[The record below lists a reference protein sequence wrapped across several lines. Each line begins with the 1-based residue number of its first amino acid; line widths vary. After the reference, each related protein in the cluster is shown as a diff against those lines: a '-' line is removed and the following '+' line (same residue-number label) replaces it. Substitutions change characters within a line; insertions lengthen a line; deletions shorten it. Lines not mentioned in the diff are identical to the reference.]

1 MKKHFLFLTCFAL
14 SVSLARSQTTSGGG
28 ASETGGGQTGGGTAT
43 GQQQQPGAAGTGQIN
58 PQNGAPNVGLGPNGG
73 VLNEPA
79 GANQAAGVN
88 PGDTNRV
95 LFGGTNQ
102 IQFGATNTGRLVND
116 PSGANQSD
124 QIRFG
129 STNTVPFGQPNAGG
143 AAGAAAGTGLPT
155 NNTPFAG
162 SGTIQE
168 PAGAAN
174 PNAPNAG
181 TALPN
186 SAAADAAFA
195 QQLNTALSRGGATR
209 IFFPQTRSTVTL
221 VNQNGSILLTGMVSS
236 QQERNDIEARV
247 KNASG
252 VSSVNNQLRVGN
264 AGAPLPNPAQPP
276 SPGAPGATTPQATP

>member
-1 MKKHFLFLTCFAL
+1 MKKHFLFLSCCAL
-14 SVSLARSQTTSGGG
+14 TVSMAQGQTASGGSTSGS
-28 ASETGGGQTGGGTAT
+28 AGGQTGSGTSA
-43 GQQQQPGAAGTGQIN
+43 GQQQQSGAANAGQIN
-58 PQNGAPNVGLGPNGG
+58 PQTGAPNVEVGPTGG

-88 PGDTNRV
+88 PGNTNRV

-102 IQFGATNTGRLVND
+102 IQFGATNTGRLVNE
-116 PSGANQSD
+116 PSGANQPG

-129 STNTVPFGQPNAGG
+129 TTNPVPFGRPNGT
-143 AAGAAAGTGLPT
+143 AAGAAAGTSLPT

-174 PNAPNAG
+174 PNAANAG

-186 SAAADAAFA
+186 AGAADAVFA

-221 VNQNGSILLTGMVSS
+221 VNQNGSILLTGVVSS
-236 QQERNDIEARV
+236 DQERRDIEAKV

-252 VSSVNNQLRVGN
+252 VNSVNNQLRVET
-264 AGAPLPNPAQPP
+264 GAAPMIAPP
-276 SPGAPGATTPQATP
+276 GQAPAPGIPRTPQSTP